1 MIVELLLR
9 QAINM
14 TWRDTLRKQDD
25 KIAKQNDILK
35 QAQDMLSREINENM
49 SAMQRD
55 ANKEMK
61 ALYEKIMQTPDGPAK
76 DRMFDR
82 MSKLID
88 DLKGPVGSSEL

>member
-1 MIVELLLR
+1 MERRNKERREYGIKE
-9 QAINM
+9 
-14 TWRDTLRKQDD
+14 
-25 KIAKQNDILK
+25 NDILK
-35 QAQDMLSREINENM
+35 QAKDMMSREITENM

-61 ALYEKIMQTPDGPAK
+61 TLYDKIMQTPDGPAK

-82 MSKLID
+82 MTKLIE